1 MTNNTYK
8 VKNGSNSGKGSVFT
22 WIGNVFNLDRLL
34 KEGIPLKYIPQILF
48 ITFITIFYIGNN
60 HFSEKTTREIE
71 KLEIEV
77 EELRADYTSLKAD
90 YMFSSKQSEVAKKV
104 NKMGLVE
111 NETPPVKIVISES
124 EY

>member
-1 MTNNTYK
+1 MAGNTFKVNN
-8 VKNGSNSGKGSVFT
+8 NSISGRGSVFS
-22 WIGNVFNLDRLL
+22 WLQKMLNLNKLL
-34 KEGIPLKYIPQILF
+34 EEGIPLKYIPHILF

-60 HFSEKTTREIE
+60 HYAEKTTREIE

-90 YMFSSKQSEVAKKV
+90 YMYSSKQSEVAKKV
-104 NKMGLVE
+104 EKLGLKE
-111 NETPPVKIVISES
+111 NNTPPVKIVIKEG

>member
-1 MTNNTYK
+1 MTSNTYK
-8 VKNGSNSGKGSVFT
+8 GKNNSFSGKGSIFSWLQNT
-22 WIGNVFNLDRLL
+22 LSIKKLLLD
-34 KEGIPLKYIPQILF
+34 GIPLKYIPHILF
-48 ITFITIFYIGNN
+48 VTFITIFYIGNN
-60 HFSEKTTREIE
+60 HFAEKTTREIE

-104 NKMGLVE
+104 EKLGLIE
-111 NETPPVKIVISES
+111 NETPPVKIVVAES